1 MKKKKEISMRK
12 KEVFAGYMFLLPWL
26 IGFLVFSLYP
36 IVYSIRLSLNEVSI
50 NSTNG
55 VAFNWKGL
63 EYYYNA
69 LRVDTSFLTIL
80 GESVTFI
87 CLATPIILVFSLVI
101 AVLLNHEF
109 RGRTFFRVLFFFPVI
124 IMSGSVI
131 SELLGSYTLDFSQMS
146 GVVYNFLNSLPSL
159 LQKPI
164 FFALNNLVLILW
176 FCGVQILLFLA
187 GLQKVGGEVYEAAE
201 VDGAGAWEKFWK
213 ITLPHIKPMILVNA
227 VYTVMEIANY
237 SNNAVLAKIS
247 SHMFEVTRPYS
258 FSAAMSWIYFFAI
271 AVILVVVFVLF
282 GRKGKGNA

>member
-1 MKKKKEISMRK
+1 MKKNKLSMRGKEIA
-12 KEVFAGYMFLLPWL
+12 AGYMFLLPWL
-26 IGFLVFSLYP
+26 IGFFVFSLYP
-36 IVYSIRLSLNEVSI
+36 IIYSVMLSLNEVHI
-50 NSTNG
+50 TSTEG
-55 VAFNWKGL
+55 VTFTWKGVQYFY
-63 EYYYNA
+63 EA

-87 CLATPIILVFSLVI
+87 CFATPIILVFSLVI
-101 AVLLNHEF
+101 AILLNHEF
-109 RGRTFFRVLFFFPVI
+109 PGRTFFRVLFFFPVI

-146 GVVYNFLNSLPSL
+146 GVVYNFLNSLPGI

-187 GLQKVGGEVYEAAE
+187 ALQKVGREVYEAAE
-201 VDGAGAWEKFWK
+201 VDGASSWEKFWK
-213 ITLPHIKPMILVNA
+213 ITLPHIKSMILVNA

-237 SNNAVLAKIS
+237 SNNEVLEKIS

-258 FSAAMSWIYFFAI
+258 FSAAMSWIYFLVI
-271 AVILVVVFVLF
+271 AMILLVIFLLF
-282 GRKGKGNA
+282 GRKGKNDV

>member
-1 MKKKKEISMRK
+1 MRGKEIA
-12 KEVFAGYMFLLPWL
+12 AGYMFLLPWL
-26 IGFLVFSLYP
+26 IGFFVFSLYP
-36 IVYSIRLSLNEVSI
+36 IIYSVMLSLNEVHI
-50 NSTNG
+50 TSTEG
-55 VAFNWKGL
+55 VTFTWKGVQYFY
-63 EYYYNA
+63 EA

-87 CLATPIILVFSLVI
+87 CFATPIILVFSLVI
-101 AVLLNHEF
+101 AILLNHEF
-109 RGRTFFRVLFFFPVI
+109 PGRTFFRVLFFFPVI

-146 GVVYNFLNSLPSL
+146 GVVYNFLNSLPGI

-187 GLQKVGGEVYEAAE
+187 ALQKVGREVYEAAE
-201 VDGAGAWEKFWK
+201 VDGAGSWEKFWK
-213 ITLPHIKPMILVNA
+213 ITLPHIKSMILVNA

-237 SNNAVLAKIS
+237 SNNEVLEKIS

-258 FSAAMSWIYFFAI
+258 FSAAMSWIYFLVI
-271 AVILVVVFVLF
+271 AMILLVIYLLF
-282 GRKGKGNA
+282 GRKGKK

>member
-1 MKKKKEISMRK
+1 MNKSKGISMRG
-12 KEVFAGYMFLLPWL
+12 KEIFSGYMFLLPWL

-36 IVYSIRLSLNEVSI
+36 ILYSIMLSLNEVSI
-50 NSTNG
+50 TNTDG
-55 VAFNWKGL
+55 VALTWKGL

-87 CLATPIILVFSLVI
+87 CFSTPIILVFSLVI
-101 AVLLNHEF
+101 AILLNHEF

-146 GVVYNFLNSLPSL
+146 GIVYNFLSSLPGI

-187 GLQKVGGEVYEAAE
+187 GLQKVGREVYEAAE
-201 VDGAGAWEKFWK
+201 VDGAGSWEKFWK
-213 ITLPHIKPMILVNA
+213 ITLPHIKSMILVNA

-258 FSAAMSWIYFFAI
+258 FSAAMSWIYFIVI
-271 AVILVVVFVLF
+271 AMILVVVFLLF
-282 GRKGKGNA
+282 GRKGKNDV

>member
-1 MKKKKEISMRK
+1 MRGKEIA
-12 KEVFAGYMFLLPWL
+12 AGYMFLLPWL
-26 IGFLVFSLYP
+26 IGFFVFSLYP
-36 IVYSIRLSLNEVSI
+36 IIYSVMLSLNEVHI
-50 NSTNG
+50 TSTEG
-55 VAFNWKGL
+55 VTFTWKGVQYFY
-63 EYYYNA
+63 EA

-87 CLATPIILVFSLVI
+87 CFATPIILVFSLVI
-101 AVLLNHEF
+101 AILLNHEF
-109 RGRTFFRVLFFFPVI
+109 PGRTFFRVLFFFPVI

-146 GVVYNFLNSLPSL
+146 GVVYNFLNSLPGI

-187 GLQKVGGEVYEAAE
+187 ALQKVGREVYEAAE
-201 VDGAGAWEKFWK
+201 VDGAGSWEKFWK
-213 ITLPHIKPMILVNA
+213 ITLPHIKSMILVNA

-237 SNNAVLAKIS
+237 SNNEVLEKIS

-258 FSAAMSWIYFFAI
+258 FSAAMSWIYFLVI
-271 AVILVVVFVLF
+271 AMILLVIFLLF
-282 GRKGKGNA
+282 GRKGKNDV

>member
-1 MKKKKEISMRK
+1 MKKNKLSMRGKEIA
-12 KEVFAGYMFLLPWL
+12 AGYMFLLPWL
-26 IGFLVFSLYP
+26 IGFFVFSLYP
-36 IVYSIRLSLNEVSI
+36 IIYSVMLSLNEVHI
-50 NSTNG
+50 TSTEG
-55 VAFNWKGL
+55 VTFTWKGVQ
-63 EYYYNA
+63 YYYEA

-87 CLATPIILVFSLVI
+87 CFATPIILVFSLVI
-101 AVLLNHEF
+101 AILLNHEF
-109 RGRTFFRVLFFFPVI
+109 LGRTFFRVLFFFPVI

-146 GVVYNFLNSLPSL
+146 GVVYNFLNSLPGI

-187 GLQKVGGEVYEAAE
+187 ALQKVGREVYEAAE
-201 VDGAGAWEKFWK
+201 VDGAGSWEKFWK
-213 ITLPHIKPMILVNA
+213 ITLPHIKSMILVNA

-237 SNNAVLAKIS
+237 SNNEVLEKIS

-258 FSAAMSWIYFFAI
+258 FSAAMSWIYFLVI
-271 AVILVVVFVLF
+271 AMILLVIFLLF
-282 GRKGKGNA
+282 GRKGKNDV

>member
-1 MKKKKEISMRK
+1 MKKNKLSMRGKEIA
-12 KEVFAGYMFLLPWL
+12 AGYMFLLPWL
-26 IGFLVFSLYP
+26 IGFFVFSLYP
-36 IVYSIRLSLNEVSI
+36 IIYSVMLSLNEVHI
-50 NSTNG
+50 TSTEG
-55 VAFNWKGL
+55 VTFTWKGVQYFY
-63 EYYYNA
+63 EA

-87 CLATPIILVFSLVI
+87 CFATPIILVFSLVI
-101 AVLLNHEF
+101 AILLNHEF
-109 RGRTFFRVLFFFPVI
+109 PGRTFFRVLFFFPVI

-146 GVVYNFLNSLPSL
+146 GVVYNFLNSLPGI

-187 GLQKVGGEVYEAAE
+187 ALQKVGREVYEAAE
-201 VDGAGAWEKFWK
+201 VDGAGSWEKFWK
-213 ITLPHIKPMILVNA
+213 ITLPHIKSMILVNA

-237 SNNAVLAKIS
+237 SNNEVLEKIS

-258 FSAAMSWIYFFAI
+258 FSAAMSWIYFLVI
-271 AVILVVVFVLF
+271 AMILLVIYLLF
-282 GRKGKGNA
+282 GRKGKK

>member
-1 MKKKKEISMRK
+1 MKKNKLSMRGKEIA
-12 KEVFAGYMFLLPWL
+12 AGYMFLLPWL
-26 IGFLVFSLYP
+26 IGFFVFSLYP
-36 IVYSIRLSLNEVSI
+36 IIYSVMLSLNEVHI
-50 NSTNG
+50 TSTEG
-55 VAFNWKGL
+55 VTFTWKGVQYFY
-63 EYYYNA
+63 EA

-87 CLATPIILVFSLVI
+87 CFATPIILVFSLVI
-101 AVLLNHEF
+101 AILLNHEF
-109 RGRTFFRVLFFFPVI
+109 PGRTFFRVLFFFPVI

-146 GVVYNFLNSLPSL
+146 GVVYNFLNSLPGI

-187 GLQKVGGEVYEAAE
+187 ALQKVGREVYEAAE
-201 VDGAGAWEKFWK
+201 VDGAGSWEKFWK
-213 ITLPHIKPMILVNA
+213 ITLPHIKSMILVNA

-237 SNNAVLAKIS
+237 SNNEVLEKIS

-258 FSAAMSWIYFFAI
+258 FSAAMSWIYFLVI
-271 AVILVVVFVLF
+271 AMILLVIFLLF
-282 GRKGKGNA
+282 GRKGKNDV